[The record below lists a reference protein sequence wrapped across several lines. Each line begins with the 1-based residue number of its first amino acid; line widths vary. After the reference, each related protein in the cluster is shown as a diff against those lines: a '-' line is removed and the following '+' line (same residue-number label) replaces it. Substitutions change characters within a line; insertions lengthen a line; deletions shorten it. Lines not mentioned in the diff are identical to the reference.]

1 MLRRNFIR
9 VLAGSAIFSWAGFR
23 SRKAVAT
30 EISFAH
36 GVASGDPL
44 SDSVVIWTRISGLTD
59 HSIAV
64 RWSLASDPEM
74 TQLVREGVANTNA
87 ERDYTVKVDADR
99 LPAGQYLWYQ
109 FKVDGVTSPVGRT
122 RTLPVGSVN
131 AAKFAVVSCSNFPYG
146 YFHAY
151 REIANRDDLDAV
163 IHLGDYI
170 YEYGL
175 GEYATERAETLGRVP
190 EPPTE
195 LLTLDDY
202 RRRHAQYK
210 ADEDSIAM
218 HARHPLIAI
227 WDDHEICNDG
237 WRAGALNHQED
248 EGSWESRRDAAIQ
261 AYLEWMP
268 IRAGHDRE
276 HTKIYRTF
284 RFGDLLSL
292 IMLDTRFYGRDQQ
305 PDVGKDVTPDSVAD
319 AMQDPERRV
328 LGRRQEAWLR
338 ESLSNAADAT
348 WQIIGQQV
356 LVSPLRSAD
365 LEPLLDREKESM
377 LTPEYL
383 DQITELS
390 KDNPPVLL
398 DTWDGYPVARQDFL
412 EDISALAPNPVI
424 LSGDLHTS
432 LAGNLIPSG
441 FEKPVAV
448 EFMTGSVSSP
458 GFAEYLPEKK
468 PGALRDATLELNQNL
483 SYMETDRRG
492 WMCLNVTH
500 ETCTAEWHL
509 LDTVHAQEYS
519 SVIDQCLAVRA
530 GRMSDGIYEA

>member
-1 MLRRNFIR
+1 MLRRNFIS

-23 SRKAVAT
+23 SRNAVARN
-30 EISFAH
+30 ISFAH

-44 SDSVVIWTRISGLTD
+44 SDRVVIWTRISGLTKQ
-59 HSIAV
+59 SAAV
-64 RWSLASDPEM
+64 RWRLANDPDM
-74 TQLVREGVANTNA
+74 KHPVREGVANTNA
-87 ERDYTVKVDADR
+87 ERDFTVKVDADN
-99 LPAGQYLWYQ
+99 LPAGQTLWYQ
-109 FKVDGVTSPVGRT
+109 FDVDGVRSPVGRT
-122 RTLPVGSVN
+122 RTLPDGSVD

-151 REIANRDDLDAV
+151 REIAKRNDLDAV

-170 YEYGL
+170 YEYGV

-190 EPPTE
+190 DPPTE

-218 HARHPLIAI
+218 HAHHPLIAI
-227 WDDHEICNDG
+227 WDDHEICNDS

-248 EGSWESRRDAAIQ
+248 EGEWASRRDAAIQ

-268 IRAGHDRE
+268 IRVGHDRE
-276 HTKIYRTF
+276 HTKTFRTF

-292 IMLDTRFYGRDQQ
+292 IMLDTRFYGRDLQ
-305 PDVGKDVTPDSVAD
+305 PDVGEDVTPESVAD

-328 LGRRQEAWLR
+328 LGERQEAWLR
-338 ESLSNAADAT
+338 KSLTDAAVTT

-365 LEPLLDREKESM
+365 LEPLLDRAKESM
-377 LTPEYL
+377 LTPEFL

-390 KDNPPVLL
+390 KSNPPVLL

-441 FEKPVAV
+441 YEEPVAV

-468 PGALRDATLELNQNL
+468 PGVLRDATMELNQDL

-492 WMCLNVTH
+492 WMCLNVTR

-509 LDTVHAQEYS
+509 LDTVHAKEYS
-519 SVIDQCLAVRA
+519 SVIDKRLAVQA
-530 GRMSDGIYEA
+530 GRIGDGLYEA

>member
-9 VLAGSAIFSWAGFR
+9 VIAGSAIFSWAGFR
-23 SRKAVAT
+23 SRNAVAM

-44 SDSVVIWTRISGLTD
+44 SDRVVIWTRISGLTD
-59 HSIAV
+59 RWTAV
-64 RWSLASDPEM
+64 RWRLASDPAM
-74 TQLVREGVANTNA
+74 KHLVREGVSNTSA
-87 ERDYTVKVDADR
+87 ERDYTVKVDADN
-99 LPAGQYLWYQ
+99 LPAGQTLWYQ
-109 FKVDGVTSPVGRT
+109 FEADGVTSPVGRT
-122 RTLPVGSVN
+122 RTLPVGSVDG
-131 AAKFAVVSCSNFPYG
+131 AKFAVVSCSNFPYG

-151 REIANRDDLDAV
+151 REIANRDDLDVV

-170 YEYGL
+170 YEYGV

-190 EPPTE
+190 DPPTE

-218 HARHPLIAI
+218 HTRHPLIAI
-227 WDDHEICNDG
+227 WDDHEICNDS
-237 WRAGALNHQED
+237 WRGGALNHQKE

-268 IRAGHDRE
+268 IRVGHDCE
-276 HTKIYRTF
+276 HTRIFRTF

-292 IMLDTRFYGRDQQ
+292 IMLDTRLYGRDLQ
-305 PDVGKDVTPDSVAD
+305 PDVGDEVTPESVAA
-319 AMQDPERRV
+319 AMKDPERRV
-328 LGRRQEAWLR
+328 LGEQQEAWLR
-338 ESLSNAADAT
+338 KSLADAAAAT

-365 LEPLLDREKESM
+365 LELLLDREKESM
-377 LTPEYL
+377 LTPEFL
-383 DQITELS
+383 DQITEVS
-390 KDNPPVLL
+390 KSNPQVLL

-412 EDISALAPNPVI
+412 EDISALALNPVI

-441 FEKPVAV
+441 LEEPVAV

-458 GFAEYLPEKK
+458 GYSEYLPEKK
-468 PGALRDATLELNQNL
+468 PGGLRDATLELNQDL
-483 SYMETDRRG
+483 TYMETDRRG
-492 WMCLNVTH
+492 WMCLKVTR

-509 LDTVHAQEYS
+509 LDTVHAKEYS
-519 SVIDQCLAVRA
+519 SVIDKCLAVRA
-530 GRMSDGIYEA
+530 GQISKGIYEA